1 MGDFLD
7 LLAKDATKTIQSGY
21 YDEALYVTRKPVS
34 LEEALSEASGNPV
47 IAEIKAASPSKGV
60 ITRNLD
66 PVNLAETMMSSGATA
81 ISVLT
86 EPTHFHGSL
95 NYLHRISETLQY
107 PTLMKDVIISPLQ
120 VKAAKKM
127 GAAAVLLIYTLY
139 RRGYGDLSLDEMISY
154 VHGEGLEVLLET
166 HTVDEFEAASLTD
179 ADIVGINNRDLKTLE
194 IDLSVTER
202 ILAEAGHPDKLVV
215 SESGIS
221 SAQDIRY
228 LRGCGADAFLVGSSI
243 MATSNLGF
251 KVRELVDA

>member
-21 YDEALYVTRKPVS
+21 YDKTLYVTRKPVS
-34 LEEALSEASGNPV
+34 LEEALAEASGNPL
-47 IAEIKAASPSKGV
+47 ITEIKVASPSKGV

-66 PVNLAETMMSSGATA
+66 PLKLSETMMSSGATA

-95 NYLHRISETLQY
+95 NYLHRISETLQF
-107 PTLMKDVIISPLQ
+107 PILMKDVIISPIQ
-120 VKAAKKM
+120 VKAARRM
-127 GAAAVLLIYTLY
+127 GAVAVLLIYTLY

-154 VHGEGLEVLLET
+154 VHKEGLEVLLET
-166 HTVDEFEAASLTD
+166 HTVDEFKAASLTE

-194 IDLSVTER
+194 TDLSVTER

-215 SESGIS
+215 SESGIG

-243 MATSNLGF
+243 MATSNPGF